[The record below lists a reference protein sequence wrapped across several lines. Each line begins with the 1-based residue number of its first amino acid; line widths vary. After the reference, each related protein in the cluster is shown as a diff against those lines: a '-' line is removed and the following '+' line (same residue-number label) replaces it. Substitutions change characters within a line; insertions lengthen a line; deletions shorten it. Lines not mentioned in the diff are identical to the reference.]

1 MAKRFLRPIDF
12 FTFHILF
19 LRFDSI
25 DPARQPTPTDL
36 TSMKTFF
43 LSLSLSIASIFPALA
58 QPSLGDWANRHR
70 QADNLFKQ
78 GQFEEAIKQYD
89 YVLRG
94 RLPFQGK
101 KHRDIGATHNNTGVA
116 YFFLGETE
124 KAEKAYEKALESL
137 LPSLGARHNDV
148 LTVQA
153 NLAFV
158 EESKNN
164 FKKAQKAFELCIQSK
179 LPLVGSKHPDIADC
193 REGLALALEGQ
204 EKHEEALE
212 QMNLALEIRQEKFG
226 DTHTDVGASY
236 AGLALILLNQE
247 KFDKADKMDAK
258 ARKILAATQGQYR
271 PNKNPVSKFRPGP
284 AEILKAKSKS
294 LRLP

>member
-1 MAKRFLRPIDF
+1 
-12 FTFHILF
+12 
-19 LRFDSI
+19 
-25 DPARQPTPTDL
+25 
-36 TSMKTFF
+36 MKTLL
-43 LSLSLSIASIFPALA
+43 LSFPLLVTAFFPALS

-78 GQFEEAIKQYD
+78 GQFEEAIKQYQ
-89 YVLRG
+89 YVLKG

-124 KAEKAYEKALESL
+124 KAEQAYEKALESL

-148 LTVQA
+148 LTVKA

-204 EKHEEALE
+204 KKHVEALE
-212 QMNLALEIRQEKFG
+212 QMNLALEIRQAKFG
-226 DTHTDVGASY
+226 NNHTDVGASY

-247 KFDKADKMDAK
+247 KFDKADKMDAQGAERFFPLRKDSTGLIKIRFRSSDPNRLKSSRPK
-258 ARKILAATQGQYR
+258 ANPSGYLDRQKR
-271 PNKNPVSKFRPGP
+271 PIKPFPRGKGRSKHPRFLDQ
-284 AEILKAKSKS
+284 E
-294 LRLP
+294 